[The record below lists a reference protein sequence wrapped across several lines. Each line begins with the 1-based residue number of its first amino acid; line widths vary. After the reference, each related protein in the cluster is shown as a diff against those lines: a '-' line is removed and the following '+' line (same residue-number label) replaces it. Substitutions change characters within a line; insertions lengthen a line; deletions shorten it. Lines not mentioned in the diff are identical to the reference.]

1 MLLLKKELNWSF
13 ENMASGN
20 TVAQFG
26 AKLDAANK
34 AKYGAWI
41 IDWILCQML
50 RHYSKCEN
58 GSWWY
63 IAGCSE
69 FEVQCSDL
77 AMGFTTAILS
87 DGYGLLMIT
96 LEMYKTCQDTSA
108 CAQMVIIPSVHRG
121 RAWSVHM
128 EVRWADGQFPFPFSH
143 IPRASRRCNSSGE
156 HLISAIRDYL

>member
-1 MLLLKKELNWSF
+1 
-13 ENMASGN
+13 
-20 TVAQFG
+20 
-26 AKLDAANK
+26 
-34 AKYGAWI
+34 
-41 IDWILCQML
+41 ML

-121 RAWSVHM
+121 RA
-128 EVRWADGQFPFPFSH
+128 
-143 IPRASRRCNSSGE
+143 
-156 HLISAIRDYL
+156 